1 MCVGARGSC
10 SEVQRMQ
17 ESDAAAEKQ
26 RVEAH
31 GSRQAVAAEV
41 HAEHT
46 AAMQRSEL
54 AAQQVP
60 PSSHAAAPPPR

>member
-1 MCVGARGSC
+1 
-10 SEVQRMQ
+10 MQ